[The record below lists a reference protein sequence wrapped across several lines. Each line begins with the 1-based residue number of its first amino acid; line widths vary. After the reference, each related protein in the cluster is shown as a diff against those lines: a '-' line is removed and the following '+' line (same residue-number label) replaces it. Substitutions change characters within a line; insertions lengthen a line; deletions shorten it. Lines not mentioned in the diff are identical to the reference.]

1 MTRVYSV
8 KPVALVSG
16 GRHELWHDCIP
27 GVCASVLAM
36 GPSRASRA
44 VEFRE
49 YSVVESSIV
58 WASRSLFRFC
68 SAVSQVWS
76 KLVSGIE
83 LPVSVATRV
92 PCPCR
97 VPCFRYGNI
106 LLFKTPIPYIYEYV
120 YRTCLVKLQ
129 NSYYGVQCICLLYT
143 HANRKANQPAR
154 SPALQPPSHEAKHS
168 SSLARWSSLGIHLT
182 VCGVPALP
190 ARRRRELVIL
200 VAAVLLVAQ
209 LFLYPG
215 RDPRRRGA
223 APRSII

>member
-97 VPCFRYGNI
+97 VPCFRYGTYYI
-106 LLFKTPIPYIYEYV
+106 LLFKTPIPYIHECMSYKASKFLLWSTMYLFII
-120 YRTCLVKLQ
+120 YTCKPQ
-129 NSYYGVQCICLLYT
+129 GE
-143 HANRKANQPAR
+143 PAR
-154 SPALQPPSHEAKHS
+154 PLARFAAALARGEALELTCPVVESRHPSHRVRC
-168 SSLARWSSLGIHLT
+168 AR
-182 VCGVPALP
+182 P
-190 ARRRRELVIL
+190 
-200 VAAVLLVAQ
+200 
-209 LFLYPG
+209 
-215 RDPRRRGA
+215 PRTQA
-223 APRSII
+223 S